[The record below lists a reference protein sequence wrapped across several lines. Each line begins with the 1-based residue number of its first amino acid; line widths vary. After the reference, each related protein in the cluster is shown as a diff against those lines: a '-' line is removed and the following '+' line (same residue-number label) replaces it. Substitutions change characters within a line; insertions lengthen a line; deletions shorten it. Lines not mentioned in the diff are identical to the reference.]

1 MRCLLVLW
9 DIDFTLVNAGG
20 VGTRLYRM
28 VFRDMFG
35 TDLPGAADMAGRT
48 DRAIVLDT
56 LARAGIS
63 EPRQHLDQFL
73 ARLAALA
80 PAGRDLTER
89 HSRALPGAAA
99 ALDALSAFAPSPDGA
114 STDGTFLYGA
124 SPDGASTDG
133 ASPDG
138 ASPDAA
144 APGGARQVR
153 VVQSVLTGNVR
164 AMAEMKLSALALD
177 AHLDLEIGAY
187 GESHEVR
194 AELVHLARDN
204 AARRYGTDFSGP
216 ATVLVGDT
224 PLDVAA
230 ALQTGARVVAVA
242 TGGTTAARLAAS
254 GAHAVLPDLTDT
266 EAVLAAI
273 LGKHDRG
280 RLPG

>member
-1 MRCLLVLW
+1 VRCLLVLW
-9 DIDFTLVNAGG
+9 DIDFTLIDAGG

-35 TDLPGAADMAGRT
+35 TDLPAAANMAGRT

-80 PAGRDLTER
+80 PAGRELTEQ

-99 ALDALSAFAPSPDGA
+99 ALDALAAFAPGRDGACPDGA
-114 STDGTFLYGA
+114 GD
-124 SPDGASTDG
+124 P
-133 ASPDG
+133 
-138 ASPDAA
+138 
-144 APGGARQVR
+144 ARQVC

-164 AMAEMKLSALALD
+164 PMATMKLGALGLD
-177 AHLDLEIGAY
+177 GHLDLEAGAY
-187 GESHEVR
+187 GESHEIR

-204 AARRYGTDFSGP
+204 AARRYRTAFPGP

-230 ALQTGARVVAVA
+230 ALETGARAVAVA
-242 TGGTTAARLAAS
+242 TGGTTAAALAES

-266 EAVLAAI
+266 PAVLAAI
-273 LGKHDRG
+273 LADSMITDDYPAKNARN
-280 RLPG
+280 RP

>member
-9 DIDFTLVNAGG
+9 DIDFTLVDAGG

-35 TDLPGAADMAGRT
+35 TDLPAAALMAGRT

-56 LARAGIS
+56 LTRAGIP

-80 PAGRDLTER
+80 PTGRELTER

-99 ALDALSAFAPSPDGA
+99 ALDALAAFAPGLDGA
-114 STDGTFLYGA
+114 DGR
-124 SPDGASTDG
+124 DGA
-133 ASPDG
+133 
-138 ASPDAA
+138 DAA
-144 APGGARQVR
+144 GDPAQQVC

-164 AMAEMKLSALALD
+164 PMAAMKLSALGLD
-177 AHLDLEIGAY
+177 GHLDLEAGAY

-230 ALQTGARVVAVA
+230 ALETGARAVAVA
-242 TGGTTAARLAAS
+242 TGGTTAAALAES
-254 GAHAVLPDLTDT
+254 GAHAVLPDLTNT
-266 EAVLAAI
+266 PAVLAAI
-273 LGKHDRG
+273 LGNHDRG

>member
-1 MRCLLVLW
+1 MPTLCGLSRARLAGLPGEACYRRRVRCLLVLW
-9 DIDFTLVNAGG
+9 DIDFTLIDAGG

-35 TDLPGAADMAGRT
+35 TDLPAAALMAGRT

-56 LARAGIS
+56 LARAGIP

-73 ARLAALA
+73 ARLASLA
-80 PAGRDLTER
+80 PTGRELTEQ

-99 ALDALSAFAPSPDGA
+99 ALDALAAFAPGQDG
-114 STDGTFLYGA
+114 DGT
-124 SPDGASTDG
+124 
-133 ASPDG
+133 
-138 ASPDAA
+138 
-144 APGGARQVR
+144 GGQARQVC

-164 AMAEMKLSALALD
+164 AMAEMKLGALGLD
-177 AHLDLEIGAY
+177 SHLDLDAGAY

-230 ALQTGARVVAVA
+230 ALETGARAVAVA
-242 TGGTTAARLAAS
+242 TGGTPAAALAES

-266 EAVLAAI
+266 PAVLAAI
-273 LGKHDRG
+273 LAG
-280 RLPG
+280 P

>member
-9 DIDFTLVNAGG
+9 DIDFTLIDAGG

-35 TDLPGAADMAGRT
+35 TDLPAAANMAGRT

-56 LARAGIS
+56 LARAGIP

-73 ARLAALA
+73 VRLAALA
-80 PAGRDLTER
+80 PTGRELAEQ

-99 ALDALSAFAPSPDGA
+99 ALDALAALAAGR
-114 STDGTFLYGA
+114 
-124 SPDGASTDG
+124 DG

-138 ASPDAA
+138 A
-144 APGGARQVR
+144 RQVG

-164 AMAEMKLSALALD
+164 PMAEMKLAALGLD
-177 AHLDLEIGAY
+177 GHLDLEIGAY

-194 AELVHLARDN
+194 AELVHMAREN
-204 AARRYGTDFSGP
+204 ATRRYGRDFAGP

-230 ALQTGARVVAVA
+230 ALETGARAVAVA
-242 TGGTTAARLAAS
+242 TGGTTAAALAES

-266 EAVLAAI
+266 PAVLAAI
-273 LGKHDRG
+273 LAT
-280 RLPG
+280 P

>member
-1 MRCLLVLW
+1 VRCLLVLW

-56 LARAGIS
+56 LARAGIP

-114 STDGTFLYGA
+114 STDGTSA
-124 SPDGASTDG
+124 DG

-138 ASPDAA
+138 A
-144 APGGARQVR
+144 APGGAGQVR

-230 ALQTGARVVAVA
+230 ALETGARVVAVA

-273 LGKHDRG
+273 LGA
-280 RLPG
+280 P